1 MLYQAVVDPGLT
13 TKKWGN
19 KDLPLKP
26 GETIDVIVKAQDG
39 KLIGRNKD
47 GKCELT
53 QFLQIHYCYFY
64 VFIIVLIS
72 SSFFCSRLCFH

>member
-53 QFLQIHYCYFY
+53 
-64 VFIIVLIS
+64 
-72 SSFFCSRLCFH
+72 

>member
-53 QFLQIHYCYFY
+53 QFYK
-64 VFIIVLIS
+64 FIIAIFMCLS
-72 SSFFCSRLCFH
+72 LF